1 MTTSIANTS
10 RSHCRSTLSIM
21 QLRRKHFDSSSESSG
36 SEGDF
41 RHYERKRRSR
51 ELNSIVYV
59 TSLGCS
65 PQPSLTYTPSLP
77 CTRPVNRSGSKRDRE
92 RADVDPVA
100 VDTSV
105 TWASVGGL
113 DRHLRALKEMVLLPL
128 LYPEVFERFHVQPPG
143 GVLFY
148 GPPGECGGRSG
159 YCVLVAVAVDSLAF
173 VCRHRQDP
181 CGTGSGQHMHRWWQA
196 CQLFHAKGTAMCST
210 CLTACSP
217 ACAPPSPL

>member
-1 MTTSIANTS
+1 
-10 RSHCRSTLSIM
+10 M

-65 PQPSLTYTPSLP
+65 HQPSLTCTPSLP
-77 CTRPVNRSGSKRDRE
+77 RTRPVNRSGSKRDRE

-148 GPPGECGGRSG
+148 GPPGEYGGRSG
-159 YCVLVAVAVDSLAF
+159 YCVLVAVELTHSLSCA
-173 VCRHRQDP
+173 
-181 CGTGSGQHMHRWWQA
+181 GTGKTLVARA
-196 CQLFHAKGTAMCST
+196 LANT
-210 CLTACSP
+210 CTVGGKRVNFFMRKVQP
-217 ACAPPSPL
+217 CAPLA